1 MYVFSVSSVSKS
13 LVIFYRLFC
22 KTCLHLFLKRSFSM
36 FSVVSEAPWRAPP
49 VVRKRVRVPLL
60 GCVARRPR
68 PHLLVQRA

>member
-36 FSVVSEAPWRAPP
+36 FSVVSEARSIVLFPIDCFTVFISWSSYA
-49 VVRKRVRVPLL
+49 LS
-60 GCVARRPR
+60 VAGIAFRF
-68 PHLLVQRA
+68 A